1 MIHLAY
7 SNDMRDGELNYLPSR
22 IISGPYETTM
32 AQLEYSIFLL
42 MNVVTWPVAMIH
54 PVAGVGSPITAQ
66 NCIFHSNKVAEN
78 SQLINMH
85 NIHSRMML
93 LVMEN

>member
-1 MIHLAY
+1 MIHMAY
-7 SNDMRDGELNYLPSR
+7 SNDIRGGGLKYLPSR
-22 IISGPYETTM
+22 SISGPYETTM

-42 MNVVTWPVAMIH
+42 MNECTWPVIVIH

-66 NCIFHSNKVAEN
+66 NCIFHSSKVAEN
-78 SQLINMH
+78 SQLINIH
-85 NIHSRMML
+85 NIQERMLL

>member
-7 SNDMRDGELNYLPSR
+7 SNDMRDGGLNYLPSR

-32 AQLEYSIFLL
+32 AQLEHSIFLL
-42 MNVVTWPVAMIH
+42 MNDAIWNVAMIH

-66 NCIFHSNKVAEN
+66 NCIFHSSKVAEN
-78 SQLINMH
+78 SQLINIH
-85 NIHSRMML
+85 NIQERMLL